1 MRQKRFRRI
10 AAVVLIVALAAGF
23 GIWSAAQEPVPTV
36 TYTDGADAH
45 FSFSNTGSGS
55 DTDLFPAFKGC
66 MPGDSITQNI
76 RVQAARAN
84 AARGAQIYL
93 KAECDDALSAG
104 VLRYIRIAVAN
115 AAAPTVPLASSASA
129 DAGAVLLG
137 TVRPGAPLELAVTIT
152 IDPAM
157 GNAYQAA
164 VAHIIW
170 VFSTDSGADPEP
182 IPPVLETEEHFA
194 YVFGYPDGTIHPG
207 ANITRAEVAVIFY
220 RLLTDEAR
228 AAYRSETNNFTDAV
242 AGAWYSVAVSS
253 LSRIGIL
260 AGYPDGS
267 FHPGANITRAEFAT
281 IVTRFLNAAL
291 LIETDRFSDIASSWA
306 RDQINTA
313 AERGI
318 VNGYP
323 DGTFGPQ
330 RNITRAEA
338 FTMVNRLLDR
348 TPHSDYL
355 LNEMTSWPDNAN
367 PSAWYYAAVQE
378 ATNSHDYI
386 RDGDHEVWQSLRP
399 DKIWD

>member
-1 MRQKRFRRI
+1 MRQKRFRRV
-10 AAVVLIVALAAGF
+10 AAVLLIVALAAGF
-23 GIWSAAQEPVPTV
+23 GIWSAAQESVPTV

-66 MPGDSITQNI
+66 MPGDSLTQNI
-76 RVQAARAN
+76 RVQAARTN
-84 AARGAQIYL
+84 DARGAQIYL
-93 KAECDDALSAG
+93 EAEIDDAQSSD

-115 AAAPTVPLASSASA
+115 AAAPTVPLASIASV
-129 DAGAVLLG
+129 DTGSVLLG
-137 TVRPGAPLELAVTIT
+137 TVRPGAPLELVVTIT

-157 GNAYQAA
+157 GNAYQEAA
-164 VAHIIW
+164 AHITW
-170 VFSTDSGADPEP
+170 VFSTDSAADPDLT
-182 IPPVLETEEHFA
+182 PPMLETEEHVA

-220 RLLTDEAR
+220 RLLTDEVR
-228 AAYRSETNNFTDAV
+228 AAYRSETNGFTDTEP
-242 AGAWYSVAVSS
+242 GAWYSVAVST

-281 IVTRFLNAAL
+281 IVTRFLNAVPPTEA
-291 LIETDRFSDIASSWA
+291 DRFSDIASSWA
-306 RDQINTA
+306 RDQINAA

-338 FTMVNRLLDR
+338 FTMVNRLLGR
-348 TPHSDYL
+348 APHSGYL
-355 LNEMTSWPDNAN
+355 LEEMTTWPDNAN
-367 PSAWYYAAVQE
+367 PNQWYYAAVQE
-378 ATNSHDYI
+378 ATHSHTYT

-399 DKIWD
+399 DKVWD